1 MVQPELTPVEI
12 VGCEIDE
19 TGSPLALDNADCAK
33 SSEHEPLHRLTA
45 VGNRPRRLGAV
56 ANGWEPSPTA
66 AKADVTEGLYC
77 GIFRFGTLSIESFLI
92 LFM

>member
-1 MVQPELTPVEI
+1 MNELKTI
-12 VGCEIDE
+12 N
-19 TGSPLALDNADCAK
+19 TDCAK

-45 VGNRPRRLGAV
+45 AGSRPRRLGWEPLPTVGNRPRRLGAV